1 MTEDEKLLFERIRAR
16 IAHSAHLLVIQEVRK
31 PCLNQLIAIIDIFP
45 STDQHRATI
54 RLVHRSRQGFHIQL
68 VSEPSPEMDDF
79 VAQLNQFAPACVSI
93 STLLERCADMLQQLR
108 LTQLMDTLELDEGEE
123 VSETRSLTSGT
134 TAASPQSSCSTIPS
148 VRED

>member
-1 MTEDEKLLFERIRAR
+1 
-16 IAHSAHLLVIQEVRK
+16 
-31 PCLNQLIAIIDIFP
+31 
-45 STDQHRATI
+45 
-54 RLVHRSRQGFHIQL
+54 
-68 VSEPSPEMDDF
+68 MDDF